1 MKLQLIVCLSL
12 VGCVM
17 PGSADQGTEG
27 QLHHATF
34 DYGCTLFNSCGV
46 DSHHLAASGAHA
58 LVNVTMKGGYS
69 YTNVMSTHPEV
80 ATFTLSQSLR
90 SVEIVTG
97 SAGQTD
103 LVLLDSANT
112 TVDAVTLTVVNTAAL
127 AMKQGWSGPRAQ
139 VILSSLHTFHVTT
152 KDSSGATTMGSGAV
166 KFQSSGTIQATIPV
180 IRFDDIAELFAAA
193 TGPGSATATADQ
205 ATTVVD
211 IDVLPLSAITQLV
224 ATKSATNDGE
234 NTVTYDLVMSTTDGP
249 IYGGECEWTM
259 SDPSVTIYDQH
270 GSTFEEAPM
279 TTVTFE
285 LGRAGNFTA
294 TCAVGTETTT
304 VQLSR

>member
-12 VGCVM
+12 AACFTS
-17 PGSADQGTEG
+17 GSFDQGTEG
-27 QLHHATF
+27 QLDHATF
-34 DYGCTLFNSCGV
+34 DYGCTLFGSCGV
-46 DSHHLAASGAHA
+46 DSHHLAASGARAH
-58 LVNVTMKGGYS
+58 VNVTMKSGYS

-80 ATFTLSQSLR
+80 ATFTLSQGLK

-112 TVDAVTLTVVNTAAL
+112 IVDEVTLTVVSTASL
-127 AMKQGWSGPRAQ
+127 ATKQGWSGPRAQ
-139 VILSSLHTFHVTT
+139 VILNSLHTFHVTT
-152 KDSSGATTMGSGAV
+152 QDSSGETTIGTGAV
-166 KFQSSGTIQATIPV
+166 TFQSSGTIQTTIPV
-180 IRFDDIAELFAAA
+180 FRVDDIAELLAADA
-193 TGPGSATATADQ
+193 GPGTATATADQ

-211 IDVLPLSAITQLV
+211 IDVLPPSAITQLV
-224 ATKSATNDGE
+224 ATKHATTDNA
-234 NTVTYDLVMSTTDGP
+234 NTVSYDLVMSGTDGP
-249 IYGGECEWTM
+249 VYGGDCEWTM

-270 GSTFEEAPM
+270 GNTLEEAPI

-285 LGRAGNFTA
+285 LGSAGHFTA
-294 TCAVGTETTT
+294 TCVMGTATTT